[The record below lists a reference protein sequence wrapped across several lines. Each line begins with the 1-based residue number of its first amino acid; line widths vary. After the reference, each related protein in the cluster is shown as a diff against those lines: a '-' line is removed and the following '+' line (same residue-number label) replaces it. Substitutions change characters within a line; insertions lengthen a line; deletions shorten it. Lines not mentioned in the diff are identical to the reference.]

1 MHELRKMIGLV
12 TNQLYASA
20 LLRCLL
26 LAGTA
31 YVFTSTFAGPSHP
44 ASIAAAFAGLCA
56 GFLLSGIYKNNRNK
70 AISLIHNHVG
80 ETEYSLH
87 LLEKPDLNIAEQLQ
101 LERITNRGYDFPFSK
116 LYSGLTPY
124 LGILLTAL
132 AFHFIHPTIFLG
144 KKAEDSIQKQLGKS
158 AKVNV
163 PTPPEI
169 EWARIYIAPPD
180 YTTLPDR
187 QSNDLNISSIAGSA
201 LTWKVKFTHSE
212 NLVLRLTNSRG
223 EEIPFQKQG
232 NLFTHSDKITGSG
245 LYAMKGYWKD
255 SLVYQS
261 DFYRLEALPDLAPKI
276 EPASKDLY
284 KYHMLQDA
292 KTIKISAK
300 ISDDFRVKQAFIVAT
315 LARGSGEN
323 VKFREVK
330 FPLSPT
336 DFKEANLHKEI
347 NLNELNFS
355 PGDELY
361 YYWAA
366 FDNKSPQANFS
377 KSDTYFLVYKDT
389 SNVEEAELATMAVN
403 IMPEYFRSQRQIIID
418 TEKLIARR
426 RKLPQK
432 EFASISNEIGFD
444 QKVLRLR
451 YGQYLGE
458 EFETSIGGGG
468 VPEAA
473 IPSGENMLD
482 AFTHKSDAAG
492 EATERGVTERGP
504 TERGPTER
512 GSTEPAHKGDHDGHD
527 HGKGHE
533 ETGEKD
539 PLAALMEQYVHAHD
553 DAETNTFYEQ
563 STRSLLK
570 MALEQ
575 MWQSELHLRLYEPE
589 KALPFEHKALEYLK
603 SAQHKAR
610 TYVKK
615 SGYDPPPIK
624 ETEKRLSGELKEISN
639 DLNAE
644 KFYREKTTAQ
654 LAAAISGFLDY
665 TEFNNKQR
673 STLRL
678 AGGTLSGRLINSE
691 PFNGGLGNW
700 EMIGLL
706 QKLVSGKTLSSKE
719 KQHLKMHLLRYTN
732 HSEQSRRGYS
742 SEKKLED
749 AFWKKIQ

>member
-12 TNQLYASA
+12 TSQLYASA

-26 LAGTA
+26 LAGSA
-31 YVFTSTFAGPSHP
+31 FLFTSTFAGPFHT
-44 ASIAAAFAGLCA
+44 ASVLAACVGLCT
-56 GFLLSGIYKNNRNK
+56 GIWLTGIYKNNREK
-70 AISLIHNHVG
+70 AISLIHNHLG

-87 LLEKPDLNIAEQLQ
+87 LLEKPELNIAEELQ
-101 LERITNRGYDFPFSK
+101 LERISNRDHDFPFTI
-116 LYSGLTPY
+116 LYRSLEAY
-124 LGILLTAL
+124 LVVFLVAL
-132 AFHFIHPTIFLG
+132 AFHLIYPVISFD
-144 KKAEDSIQKQLGKS
+144 KKVADSVQTEQNKPLKAQALQ
-158 AKVNV
+158 V
-163 PTPPEI
+163 PEF
-169 EWARIYIAPPD
+169 ESARIHIAPPA
-180 YTTLPDR
+180 YTKLPKRESDE
-187 QSNDLNISSIAGSA
+187 LNVSTITGSG
-201 LTWKVKFTHSE
+201 LTWKVKFTHAE
-212 NLVLRLTNSRG
+212 NLVLRLTNNRG
-223 EEIPFQKQG
+223 EEIRFKKQNG
-232 NLFTHSDKITGSG
+232 FFIHSDKITGSG
-245 LYAMKGYWKD
+245 LYALKGYWKD

-276 EPASKDLY
+276 EPLSKELY
-284 KYHMLQDA
+284 KYHFLKDA

-300 ISDDFRVKQAFIVAT
+300 IADDFLVRQAFIVAT

-330 FPLSPT
+330 FPLAPT
-336 DFKEANLHKEI
+336 DFKEANLQKEI
-347 NLNELNFS
+347 NLNELNFT

-366 FDNKSPQANFS
+366 VDNKSPQANFS

-389 SNVEEAELATMAVN
+389 SRVEEAELATMAVN

-426 RKLPQK
+426 KKLSQK
-432 EFASISNEIGFD
+432 EFASVSNEIGFD

-468 VPEAA
+468 APPAGA
-473 IPSGENMLD
+473 DGSNMLD
-482 AFTHKSDAAG
+482 AFTHKSDGEGEAAG
-492 EATERGVTERGP
+492 AA
-504 TERGPTER
+504 
-512 GSTEPAHKGDHDGHD
+512 EPAHKEDHDGHD
-527 HGKGHE
+527 HGKGHTE
-533 ETGEKD
+533 SGEKD

-589 KALPFEHKALEYLK
+589 KALPFEHKALEFLK

-624 ETEKRLSGELKEISN
+624 EKEKRLSGELKDISN
-639 DLNAE
+639 NLNAE
-644 KFYREKTTAQ
+644 KFYKEQTTAQ
-654 LAAAISGFLDY
+654 LAAEISGFLDY
-665 TEFNNKQR
+665 TKLSNEQKSR
-673 STLRL
+673 LRL
-678 AGGTLSGRLINSE
+678 SGGTLSARLLNSG

-700 EMIGLL
+700 EMIGSL
-706 QKLVSGKTLSSKE
+706 QKLVSGKALSPRE
-719 KQHLKMHLLRYTN
+719 KQHLKKDLFQYTN
-732 HSEQSRRGYS
+732 HSEQSRHGYS
-742 SEKKLED
+742 SDKKLEE
-749 AFWKKIQ
+749 AFWKKLQ

>member
-1 MHELRKMIGLV
+1 MHELRKMIGSV
-12 TNQLYASA
+12 TSQLYASA

-26 LAGTA
+26 LASAA
-31 YVFTSTFAGPSHP
+31 YLFTSTFAGPYHV
-44 ASIAAAFAGLCA
+44 ASIFAAFAGLCT
-56 GFLLSGIYKNNRNK
+56 GILLTEIYKNRREK

-101 LERITNRGYDFPFSK
+101 LERITSRDYNFPFAK
-116 LYSGLTPY
+116 LYSGLTAY
-124 LGILLTAL
+124 LGIFLVALT
-132 AFHFIHPTIFLG
+132 FHFIYPAISFD
-144 KKAEDSIQKQLGKS
+144 KKSPDSVRTEEARSQKANMLLAPEFES
-158 AKVNV
+158 ARIHI
-163 PTPPEI
+163 TPP
-169 EWARIYIAPPD
+169 A
-180 YTTLPDR
+180 YTKLPMR
-187 QSNDLNISSIAGSA
+187 ESKDLNVSTIAGSA
-201 LTWKVKFTHSE
+201 LTWKVKFNHSE
-212 NLVLRLTNSRG
+212 NLVLRLTNNRG
-223 EEIPFQKQG
+223 EEIPFRKQNG
-232 NLFTHSDKITGSG
+232 LFIHSDRITGSG

-276 EPASKDLY
+276 QPASKDLY
-284 KYHMLQDA
+284 KYHFLKDA

-300 ISDDFRVKQAFIVAT
+300 IADDFLVRQAFIVAT

-330 FPLSPT
+330 FPLAPT
-336 DFKEANLHKEI
+336 DFKEANLQKEI
-347 NLNELNFS
+347 NLNDLNFT

-366 FDNKSPQANFS
+366 VDNKSPQANFS

-426 RKLPQK
+426 KKLPQK
-432 EFASISNEIGFD
+432 EFASVSNEIGFD

-468 VPEAA
+468 APEAA

-482 AFTHKSDAAG
+482 AFTHKSDGEG
-492 EATERGVTERGP
+492 EASERGVAERGAAAP
-504 TERGPTER
+504 RSAEG
-512 GSTEPAHKGDHDGHD
+512 PAHKDDHDGHD
-527 HGKGHE
+527 HGKGQGE
-533 ETGEKD
+533 AGEKD
-539 PLAALMEQYVHAHD
+539 QLAALMEQYVHAHD

-589 KALPFEHKALEYLK
+589 KALPFEHKALEFLK

-624 ETEKRLSGELKEISN
+624 EQEKRLSGEFKDISN

-644 KFYREKTTAQ
+644 KFYREKTIAQ
-654 LAAAISGFLDY
+654 LAAEVSGFLGYQKLDN
-665 TEFNNKQR
+665 EQQSR
-673 STLRL
+673 LRL
-678 AGGTLSGRLINSE
+678 AGGTLSDRLINSG
-691 PFNGGLGNW
+691 PFNGGLQNW
-700 EMIGLL
+700 EMIGSL
-706 QKLVSGKTLSSKE
+706 QKLVSGKALSLKE
-719 KQHLKMHLLRYTN
+719 RQHLKKDLFQYANR
-732 HSEQSRRGYS
+732 SEQSRRGYS
-742 SEKKLED
+742 SDKKLEA
-749 AFWKKIQ
+749 AFWKKLQ

>member
-12 TNQLYASA
+12 TKQLYASA
-20 LLRCLL
+20 VLRCLL
-26 LAGTA
+26 LAASA
-31 YVFTSTFAGPSHP
+31 YLFASCFTGPFHAASVF
-44 ASIAAAFAGLCA
+44 AAFAGLCA
-56 GFLLSGIYKNNRNK
+56 GILLTGIYKNNREK
-70 AISLIHNHVG
+70 AISLIHSHVG

-87 LLEKPDLNIAEQLQ
+87 LLEKPELNIAEQLQ
-101 LERITNRGYDFPFSK
+101 LERITNRNFDFPIAK
-116 LYSGLTPY
+116 LYNNLTVY
-124 LGILLTAL
+124 LGVFLAAL
-132 AFHFIHPTIFLG
+132 AFHFIYPAISFDR
-144 KKAEDSIQKQLGKS
+144 KAADSIQTAQEKS
-158 AKVNV
+158 QKANV
-163 PTPPEI
+163 LLAPEFESASI
-169 EWARIYIAPPD
+169 HVAPPA
-180 YTTLPDR
+180 YTKLPER
-187 QSNDLNISSIAGSA
+187 ESNDLNVSTITGSL
-201 LTWKVKFTHSE
+201 LTWRVKFTHSE
-212 NLVLRLTNSRG
+212 NLVLRLTNNRG
-223 EEIPFQKQG
+223 EEIAFRKQNG
-232 NLFTHSDKITGSG
+232 VFTHSDKITGSG

-276 EPASKDLY
+276 EPASKELY
-284 KYHMLQDA
+284 TYHFLKDA

-300 ISDDFRVKQAFIVAT
+300 ISDDFLVRQAFIVAT

-330 FPLSPT
+330 FPLTPT
-336 DFKEANLHKEI
+336 DFKEANLQKEI
-347 NLNELNFS
+347 NLSELNFT

-366 FDNKSPQANFS
+366 VDNKSPQANFS

-389 SNVEEAELATMAVN
+389 ANVEEAELATMAVN

-418 TEKLIARR
+418 TEKLIAKRK
-426 RKLPQK
+426 KLPQK

-468 VPEAA
+468 APDAA

-482 AFTHKSDAAG
+482 AFTHKSDGEG
-492 EATERGVTERGP
+492 EAAERRA
-504 TERGPTER
+504 
-512 GSTEPAHKGDHDGHD
+512 SEPAHKNDHDGHD
-527 HGKGHE
+527 HGKGQGE
-533 ETGEKD
+533 AGEKD

-589 KALPFEHKALEYLK
+589 KALPFEHKALEFLK

-624 ETEKRLSGELKEISN
+624 EREKRLSGELKEISN

-644 KFYREKTTAQ
+644 KFYRDKSIAQ
-654 LAAAISGFLDY
+654 LAAEVSGFLNY
-665 TEFNNKQR
+665 EKLNNEQQSR
-673 STLRL
+673 LRL
-678 AGGTLSGRLINSE
+678 AGGTLSDRLINSG

-700 EMIGLL
+700 EFIGSL
-706 QKLVSGKTLSSKE
+706 QKLVSGKTLSLKE
-719 KQHLKMHLLRYTN
+719 KQHLKKDLFKYTN

-742 SEKKLED
+742 SDKKLEE
-749 AFWKKIQ
+749 AFWEKLQ